1 MRTMRYRSAMTI
13 EHDNSDRWLLTYA
26 DMITLLTA
34 FFLMMYAMSV
44 MSKGKFAQVAS
55 SLRGGFNASA
65 NASPSQIG
73 VGTHTTQIGILSEGQ
88 YKKYEESVQ
97 DLSRFVE
104 QQNWKDRVQVKS
116 DNRGTIISLA
126 SDALLFERGKA
137 AVRSQA
143 SDLLNKVGKIV
154 AAVPNKVQIE
164 GHTCDLPIK
173 TAQFPSNWELSSA
186 RAAAILRV
194 FSEGQGVEAKRFI
207 AAGFAETRP
216 IQPNTTERSRAGNR
230 RVDIVILKSAAQ
242 READLIRK
250 GEIQRIM
257 AQPAASPQT
266 GANLSPTLE
275 PEEDKP
281 VLEP

>member
-1 MRTMRYRSAMTI
+1 MTTTRFRNTATI

-34 FFLMMYAMSV
+34 FFLMLYAMSV

-65 NASPSQIG
+65 NASPSSVG
-73 VGTHTTQIGILSEGQ
+73 VGTRTTQIGILSEGQ
-88 YKKYEESVQ
+88 YKKYQETVS

-116 DNRGTIISLA
+116 DNRGIIISLA

-137 AVRSQA
+137 GVRSQA
-143 SDLLNKVGKIV
+143 SDLLIKVGKIV

-173 TAQFPSNWELSSA
+173 TAQFPSNWELSAA

-194 FSEGQGVEAKRFI
+194 FSEGQGVEPKRFI
-207 AAGFAETRP
+207 AAGFAATRP
-216 IQPNTTERSRAGNR
+216 IQPNVSDRKRSSNR

-242 READLIRK
+242 RESDLIRRS
-250 GEIQRIM
+250 EIQRIM
-257 AQPAASPQT
+257 AAPATPQKGT
-266 GANLSPTLE
+266 DSSLTLE

-281 VLEP
+281 ILEP

>member
-1 MRTMRYRSAMTI
+1 MTTMRYRNTVTI

-34 FFLMMYAMSV
+34 FFLMLYAMSV

-55 SLRGGFNASA
+55 SLRSGFNTSA
-65 NASPSQIG
+65 NASPSNG
-73 VGTHTTQIGILSEGQ
+73 VGTRTTQVGILSDGQ
-88 YKKYEESVQ
+88 YKKYQETVS

-104 QQNWKDRVQVKS
+104 QQNWKDRVRVKS
-116 DNRGTIISLA
+116 DNRGVIISLA

-137 AVRSQA
+137 GVRSQA
-143 SDLLNKVGKIV
+143 NDLLTKVGKIV
-154 AAVPNKVQIE
+154 VAVPNKVQIE

-173 TAQFPSNWELSSA
+173 TAQFPSNWELSAA
-186 RAAAILRV
+186 RAASILRV

-216 IQPNTTERSRAGNR
+216 LQPNTSERNRSSNR

-242 READLIRK
+242 REIDLIRR

-257 AQPAASPQT
+257 ATPATPPKGTDSS
-266 GANLSPTLE
+266 LTLE
-275 PEEDKP
+275 PEGEETP
-281 VLEP
+281 ILEP

>member
-1 MRTMRYRSAMTI
+1 MATMRYRNTATI

-34 FFLMMYAMSV
+34 FFLMLYAMSV

-55 SLRGGFNASA
+55 SLRSGFNTSA
-65 NASPSQIG
+65 NVSPPSIG
-73 VGTHTTQIGILSEGQ
+73 VGTRTTQIGILSEGQ
-88 YKKYEESVQ
+88 YKKYQETVS

-116 DNRGTIISLA
+116 DNRGVIISLA

-137 AVRSQA
+137 GVRSQA
-143 SDLLNKVGKIV
+143 NDLLIKVGKIV

-173 TAQFPSNWELSSA
+173 TTQFPSNWELSAA
-186 RAAAILRV
+186 RASSILRV
-194 FSEGQGVEAKRFI
+194 FSEGQGVESKRFI

-216 IQPNTTERSRAGNR
+216 IQPNVSERNRSGNR

-242 READLIRK
+242 READLIRN

-257 AQPAASPQT
+257 ASPSAPQKGT
-266 GANLSPTLE
+266 DSSLTLE
-275 PEEDKP
+275 PEEDQP
-281 VLEP
+281 ILEP